1 MRRALH
7 AGEDVFVVHVFITKS
22 HRGIETPLHHVD
34 LVPSRLKRLSEILG
48 HGWN

>member
-1 MRRALH
+1 MHRALH
-7 AGEDVFVVHVFITKS
+7 AGEDVFVVHVFIRKS

-34 LVPSRLKRLSEILG
+34 LAASRLKRLSEILR